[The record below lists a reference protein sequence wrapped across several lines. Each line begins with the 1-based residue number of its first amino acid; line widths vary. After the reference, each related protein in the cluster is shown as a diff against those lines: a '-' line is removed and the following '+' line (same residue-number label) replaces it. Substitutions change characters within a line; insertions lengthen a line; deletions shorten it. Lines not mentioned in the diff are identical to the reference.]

1 MQVCENNNM
10 SFDLESFNVGP
21 KRARSF
27 VHLHEPRNIQGF
39 KQLCRTIGASV
50 CFTQVSGLLLE
61 ALRELEDVMLDETL
75 FVFNNVISGLE
86 SPSSKD
92 CQESLKEVLECY
104 LSLVKKRDQE
114 ELIEGVGLLCQK
126 LGEKV
131 DIGLMI
137 GILVCSVRTEDPD
150 IRASLH
156 HSLAAIVDTR
166 RLTVRTLM
174 EENLDLL
181 YTDLNIKLR
190 RRDCLS
196 HFGVR
201 MMIGLVMRTA
211 SRDQKMT
218 ELQDTMEILLK
229 HLATADEE
237 ATLQI
242 LIIVQE
248 FVRCMARR
256 MESDNIAGAIED

>member
-1 MQVCENNNM
+1 M
-10 SFDLESFNVGP
+10 
-21 KRARSF
+21 
-27 VHLHEPRNIQGF
+27 
-39 KQLCRTIGASV
+39 
-50 CFTQVSGLLLE
+50 
-61 ALRELEDVMLDETL
+61 
-75 FVFNNVISGLE
+75 
-86 SPSSKD
+86 
-92 CQESLKEVLECY
+92 LECY
-104 LSLVKKRDQE
+104 LSLVKKRDHE
-114 ELIEGVGLLCQK
+114 ELIEGVGILCHK
-126 LGEKV
+126 LGDNV
-131 DIGLMI
+131 DIGLVI
-137 GILVCSVRTEDPD
+137 GILVSSVRTEDPD

-156 HSLAAIVDTR
+156 HSLAAIADTR
-166 RLTVRTLM
+166 RLIVRTMM
-174 EENLDLL
+174 EDNLDLL

-256 MESDNIAGAIED
+256 MESDNVAGAIEDKTEDKRKGLIKRMILALEEE

>member
-1 MQVCENNNM
+1 M
-10 SFDLESFNVGP
+10 
-21 KRARSF
+21 
-27 VHLHEPRNIQGF
+27 
-39 KQLCRTIGASV
+39 
-50 CFTQVSGLLLE
+50 
-61 ALRELEDVMLDETL
+61 
-75 FVFNNVISGLE
+75 
-86 SPSSKD
+86 
-92 CQESLKEVLECY
+92 
-104 LSLVKKRDQE
+104 
-114 ELIEGVGLLCQK
+114 
-126 LGEKV
+126 

-137 GILVCSVRTEDPD
+137 GILVSSVRTEDPD

-156 HSLAAIVDTR
+156 HSLAAIADTR
-166 RLTVRTLM
+166 RLTVRTMM
-174 EENLDLL
+174 EDNLDLL

-211 SRDQKMT
+211 SRDQKIT
-218 ELQDTMEILLK
+218 ELQNTIDTLLK

-256 MESDNIAGAIED
+256 MESDNVAGAVEDKTKDKRKGLIKRMILELEEQGKYIRKEILTQALNCSCISELNTGHLLLI

>member
-1 MQVCENNNM
+1 MKIITCQWTYV
-10 SFDLESFNVGP
+10 ESFNVGP
-21 KRARSF
+21 KRERSF
-27 VHLHEPRNIQGF
+27 VHLREPRNIQGF
-39 KQLCRTIGASV
+39 KKLCRTIGAIV
-50 CFTQVSGLLLE
+50 CFTQVS
-61 ALRELEDVMLDETL
+61 
-75 FVFNNVISGLE
+75 
-86 SPSSKD
+86 
-92 CQESLKEVLECY
+92 
-104 LSLVKKRDQE
+104 
-114 ELIEGVGLLCQK
+114 
-126 LGEKV
+126 
-131 DIGLMI
+131 
-137 GILVCSVRTEDPD
+137 SVRTEDPD

-156 HSLAAIVDTR
+156 HSLAAIADTR
-166 RLTVRTLM
+166 RLIVRTMM
-174 EENLDLL
+174 EDNLDLL

-218 ELQDTMEILLK
+218 ELQNTIDTLLK

-237 ATLQI
+237 TTLQI

-256 MESDNIAGAIED
+256 MESDNVAGAVEDKTKDKRKGLIKRMILELEEQGKYIRKEILTQALNCNCISELNTGHLLLI